1 MRNGAEGRARE
12 SVWPVHEGGGERRR
26 AELKKVREGCGS
38 VEVWVVGRG
47 S

>member
-12 SVWPVHEGGGERRR
+12 SVWPIHEGGGERRR
-26 AELKKVREGCGS
+26 AELKKARGVCGS
-38 VEVWVVGRG
+38 VEGWVVGRE